1 MSAVGGNVMP
11 TYTELKQRAHLLPLK
26 LSRVYE
32 RQYTLGGI
40 FCSCF
45 TPVIGG
51 EVITDALLIQQTVTC
66 LEFYSEGDDIKLL
79 VLTGMYI
86 YIWQRYGSTLQHL
99 INKPFLDLLA
109 EHLETTSLVDLDNVF
124 YKASLD
130 ELDNFCNWVY
140 SNRKFTELELLYNS
154 FPADMRANIHIQKT
168 QQPVGETSF
177 SKIANYMENI
187 RENGLF

>member
-1 MSAVGGNVMP
+1 MP
-11 TYTELKQRAHLLPLK
+11 TYAELKQCAQYLPNK
-26 LSRVYE
+26 LSKIYE

-45 TPVIGG
+45 TPVVGG
-51 EVITDALLIQQTVTC
+51 EVFNDALLIQQTAYC
-66 LEFYSEGDDIKLL
+66 LEFYTEGDDTRLM
-79 VLTGMYI
+79 VMTGMYI
-86 YIWQRYGSTLQHL
+86 YIWQRYANTLQYL
-99 INKPFLDLLA
+99 INKPFLGLLA
-109 EHLETTSLVDLDNVF
+109 DHLEISSLADLDYAF

-140 SNRKFTELELLYNS
+140 SNRKFSQLELLYNS
-154 FPADMRANIHIQKT
+154 YPTDMRANIHIQKN
-168 QQPVGETSF
+168 QQVASETSF